1 MNREIL
7 AKYKNRIFQR
17 PFLVLENIFVA
28 PVAFLM
34 PQLFVMLADKFNNPS
49 LTYCPLI
56 FGGLINLT
64 IILLIY
70 RKDKQKL

>member
-28 PVAFLM
+28 AVAFLM

-64 IILLIY
+64 IIYLIY
-70 RKDKQKL
+70 RKDIQ